1 MATGKE
7 LSVNIQCTYR
17 KLQKPHFI
25 YLNGIYQF
33 KYLTAMGQN
42 EQYQITK
49 IIESN
54 LIHSSAEVL
63 KELCTFV
70 KSSSK
75 GPVSFVSTSK

>member
-7 LSVNIQCTYR
+7 LSVNIQCTFR

-42 EQYQITK
+42 EQYQIMK

-54 LIHSSAEVL
+54 LIHS
-63 KELCTFV
+63 
-70 KSSSK
+70 
-75 GPVSFVSTSK
+75 